1 MKPLF
6 SEDNIIFLR
15 RCLLLFFAYL
25 FFGFLLQFYQVS
37 RIIWIF
43 TYLSIFYLSWSG
55 TGAIA
60 LVLFFSFMIVG
71 LSFFYIDPG
80 TWFQKFL
87 VLQDLEW
94 YKSLSA
100 QFISLHTI
108 YFKPT
113 LVVILWIVM
122 FLFLWIIGIGITFYH
137 GFTQVFIEA
146 EAEVETRIT
155 VFLLLS
161 FMAILGIQLGTLFVQ

>member
-6 SEDNIIFLR
+6 SEDKIIFLR

-25 FFGFLLQFYQVS
+25 FLGFLLQLYQVS
-37 RIIWIF
+37 TIIWIF

-60 LVLFFSFMIVG
+60 LVLFFSLMIVG
-71 LSFFYIDPG
+71 LSFFNIDPG

-94 YKSLSA
+94 FKYLSH
-100 QFISLHTI
+100 QLISLHTI
-108 YFKPT
+108 HFKPT
-113 LVVILWIVM
+113 SVVILWIVM
-122 FLFLWIIGIGITFYH
+122 FLFIWTIGIGITFYH

-146 EAEVETRIT
+146 EVETRIT

-161 FMAILGIQLGTLFVQ
+161 FIAILGIQLGTVFVQ